1 MDVEHMQ
8 NVVECE
14 QRFLEAYNLCQ
25 SDLYSLLCALKHN
38 NTVTIQALVTTSVE
52 HSVPQ
57 LVHGCGLIYD
67 YFQKHEVGITITPRY
82 ERVSLGE
89 WLLHFNNLNNKCTE
103 FICGG
108 NVGQAVGLIMEMYN
122 AMVSAAAQYNA
133 GLRAGYEESIDPL
146 PGME

>member
-14 QRFLEAYNLCQ
+14 QRFLEHYNLCQ
-25 SDLYSLLCALKHN
+25 GDLFSLLCALKHN
-38 NTVTIQALVTTSVE
+38 NHVTIQAMVTTSVE
-52 HSVPQ
+52 HAVPQ

-67 YFQKHEVGITITPRY
+67 YFQKYQNGITIIPRH

-89 WLLHFNNLNNKCTE
+89 WLLHFGNLINKCTE

-108 NVGQAVGLIMEMYN
+108 AVGQASDLIMEMYN

-133 GLRAGYEESIDPL
+133 GLRVGYEESLDL
-146 PGME
+146 MLGME

>member
-14 QRFLEAYNLCQ
+14 QRFIEHYNLCQ
-25 SDLYSLLCALKHN
+25 GDLFSLLCALKHN
-38 NTVTIQALVTTSVE
+38 SNVCISAMVTTSVK
-52 HSVPQ
+52 HAVPQ

-67 YFQKHEVGITITPRY
+67 YFDKHEGGITIVPRH

-89 WLLHFNNLNNKCTE
+89 WFLHFNNLTNQCTA
-103 FICGG
+103 FVCGG
-108 NVGQAVGLIMEMYN
+108 HVGQAMGLIMEMYN

-133 GLRAGYEESIDPL
+133 GLRAGYEECIDPL

>member
-14 QRFLEAYNLCQ
+14 QRFIEHYNLQ
-25 SDLYSLLCALKHN
+25 QNDLFSLICALKHN
-38 NTVTIQALVTTSVE
+38 NHVTIQAMVTTSVK

-67 YFQKHEVGITITPRY
+67 YFQRNEGGIKIVPRY
-82 ERVSLGE
+82 ERPSMGE

-103 FICGG
+103 FVCGG
-108 NVGQAVGLIMEMYN
+108 NVGQAVGLIQEMYN
-122 AMVSAAAQYNA
+122 AMASAAAQFNA

-146 PGME
+146 E